1 MKPAFRSRAN
11 PARPLLRAIA
21 IGWAAVLSF
30 HGCAPARDAGIA
42 GRAGDSRSIS
52 EGFARELAAI
62 DGATATRTADGV
74 RVTLDADTLFGTD
87 SAMLR
92 LESERT
98 IERLA
103 GVLLRYPAN
112 SIVVA
117 AHTDSIGRGNYK
129 TMLTERQALSIGEL
143 LVDMGVPPS
152 RVETRGLGD
161 LQPAASN
168 ATPEGRR
175 ANRRVTIDI
184 LPGAAPGKR

>member
-1 MKPAFRSRAN
+1 MKPAFRTREN

-21 IGWAAVLSF
+21 IGWVAVLSF
-30 HGCAPARDAGIA
+30 HGCAPARNAGVA
-42 GRAGDSRSIS
+42 GGAGDSRPVS
-52 EGFARELAAI
+52 EGLAAELAAI
-62 DGATATRTADGV
+62 DGATAARTGDGI
-74 RVTLDADTLFGTD
+74 RVTLDSDTLFGTD

-92 LESERT
+92 LELERT
-98 IERLA
+98 IEKLA

-117 AHTDSIGRGNYK
+117 AHTDSVGRGDYK
-129 TMLTERQALSIGEL
+129 TKLTERQALSIGEL

-152 RVETRGLGD
+152 RVETRGMGD
-161 LQPAASN
+161 VHPAASN

-184 LPGAAPGKR
+184 LPGAAAEKR